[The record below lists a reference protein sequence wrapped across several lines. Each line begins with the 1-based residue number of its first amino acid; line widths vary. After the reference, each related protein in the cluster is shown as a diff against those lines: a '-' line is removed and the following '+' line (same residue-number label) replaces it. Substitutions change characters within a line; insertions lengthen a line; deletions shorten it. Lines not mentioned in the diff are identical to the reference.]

1 MKYLISMLVTIF
13 TIFFLLDLYFLFLSN
28 KNLYSG
34 SIKDLYNTRKSLLAS
49 NINTK
54 KIIIDSGSNGLFGFK
69 SSIIEDQFQIP
80 VINLSDMAGVPLRH
94 KISRIMSV
102 TQKGDIVILP
112 LEYSYFF
119 NEDIDQ
125 NYMIDFF
132 FKYSHYYKYLSIYDK
147 YDFIENFNFGSFFS
161 FGLKSIEDSFLFSK
175 NTQKLEYSALNY
187 LFDSNSFSLHGD
199 YLNRSTEFD
208 IVGDQNE
215 TRLILNSLNDKSNSS
230 LSENIRNLLTI
241 VDHGVELYITFPAV
255 TTLQKDYIL
264 KNLPFLE
271 ILKNQL
277 LSHGLNVIG
286 SPSDFIFD
294 RNLYGYDTP
303 YHLSVEGAKTR
314 TDKLISL
321 IGDKITPS
329 SSHSSVIKQLC
340 SLVEVDLKNNLYL
353 DKNLN
358 EYTLKSYEFD
368 NLGNK
373 SFCKLSNVRYTISPK
388 QNKDNYLI
396 MVNPSDDYILCS
408 DDRFGHR
415 VSDFIFYFNPEKS
428 LDNINFNVDIKLSAN
443 VGTNSDFSPKIHMTP
458 LSFQKVTYV
467 AQLYQSYL
475 NRDPDISGFLN
486 YLESLSLHLDFDK
499 LKGDFL
505 KGAENELKNL

>member
-1 MKYLISMLVTIF
+1 MRFIISLSVTLLILFITIDSYLLFISNENV
-13 TIFFLLDLYFLFLSN
+13 
-28 KNLYSG
+28 
-34 SIKDLYNTRKSLLAS
+34 TRKSFLTN
-49 NINTK
+49 NINSK
-54 KIIIDSGSNGLFGFK
+54 KIIIDSGSNGLFGFN
-69 SSIIEDQFQIP
+69 SSIIESHFKLP
-80 VINLSDMAGVPLRH
+80 VLNLSDMAGVPLSH
-94 KISRIMSV
+94 KISRIKSISN
-102 TQKGDIVILP
+102 KGDIVILP
-112 LEYSYFF
+112 LEYNYYYSD
-119 NEDIDQ
+119 NIDQ
-125 NYMIDFF
+125 NYIIEFF
-132 FKYSHYYKYLSIYDK
+132 FKYAHYYKHLSYIDK
-147 YDFIENFNFGSFFS
+147 YKFLKNFTFGSFFT
-161 FGLKSIEDSFLFSK
+161 FGLKNIEDSFIFSK
-175 NTQKLEYSALNY
+175 MNENSVYSVVNY
-187 LFDSNSFSLHGD
+187 LLDSQKFSLHGD

-215 TRLILNSLNDKSNSS
+215 TRLILNSLNDNSNSS

-241 VDHGVELYITFPAV
+241 VDHGVELYITWPAV
-255 TTLQKDYIL
+255 TTLQKDCIL

-271 ILKNQL
+271 ILKNQF

-329 SSHSSVIKQLC
+329 SSHSSVIEQLC
-340 SLVEVDLKNNLYL
+340 FLVEEDLTNNLIL

-358 EYTLKSYEFD
+358 ECTLKKYEFD
-368 NLGNK
+368 NLGDR

-396 MVNPSDDYILCS
+396 MVNPSDDYILYS
-408 DDRFGHR
+408 DDRFGYSI
-415 VSDFIFYFNPEKS
+415 SDFIFYFNPEKS

-443 VGTNSDFSPKIHMTP
+443 VGTNSDFSPKIHVTP
-458 LSFQKVTYV
+458 LSFQQVTYV

-475 NRDPDISGFLN
+475 NRDPDISGFMN